1 MAEFEDIRAEASI
14 TLATLGEDPR
24 VGLRLAQR
32 LGCRGVQIS
41 AARPGTRPRDLD
53 DSGRR
58 DFLAAVKRHE
68 LIISGIDAWIRPE
81 DLLDSTRVDV
91 AVSATLD
98 AIRLAGD
105 MGRVPVS
112 LRLPADDDVVV
123 HEAIAEITAHAEKIG
138 VRIVD
143 HQVPINDAVNGVM
156 VGIDPPSW
164 FAAGLDPMDGLSAAM
179 GRLGGVRLADLSAE
193 GMRMP
198 VGGAESRFDVQA
210 YVLTARVMGYEGL
223 ILIDA
228 RNWQGT
234 SAEIM
239 AGISRSLVGIA
250 SAG

>member
-1 MAEFEDIRAEASI
+1 MDIRAEASI

-32 LGCRGVQIS
+32 MGCRGVQIS

-68 LIISGIDAWIRPE
+68 LVISGIDAWIRPE
-81 DLLDSTRVDV
+81 DLLDPTRVDV

-98 AIRLAGD
+98 AVRLAGD

-112 LRLPADDDVVV
+112 LRLSDRNEVIVQ
-123 HEAIAEITAHAEKIG
+123 EAIAEISAQAEKLG

-143 HQVPINDAVNGVM
+143 HQVPISDEVIDVM
-156 VGIDPPSW
+156 VGVDPPSW
-164 FAAGLDPMDGLSAAM
+164 FAAGLDPMDGLSAAA

-198 VGGAESRFDVQA
+198 VGGSESRFDVQA
-210 YVLTARVMGYEGL
+210 YVLTARVMGFEGL
-223 ILIDA
+223 VLIDA

-239 AGISRSLVGIA
+239 AGISRSLAAIA